1 MFYVTVQ
8 GVEQHGVLKPR
19 WPSQD
24 FSKLRLLQAVGSDL
38 ECVGRMLASSQSNDC
53 DAEPHAQKDKNLRL
67 HAMRK

>member
-1 MFYVTVQ
+1 MLYVTVQ

-38 ECVGRMLASSQSNDC
+38 ECAGRMLASSQSNDC